1 MNISIKLRNSISRG
15 LIVMLSIFFITD
27 AGHSAKK
34 KKKKDEFVMTEAELQ
49 SRVMGFSDR
58 FAAIISQAL
67 EDYDEQRPH
76 PDRRRIVVGDTA
88 YAMTAAFTIAAEAD
102 PDAALL
108 DMTVMVTL
116 GRLVYE
122 EHWQKKWGSEIHP
135 IFLGYRT
142 AEEDIWEIASLI
154 LKPDQQQELRS
165 LIVEWRATHPDLT
178 TFFQIRFSDFAADRR
193 KSKLTRAK
201 KGGGLFKSV
210 EVATQQVEE
219 MRLLAERGMFLGT
232 RLPLLTGILADTWL
246 SQLMINPGVKDM
258 LSDMRQFSEVSGR
271 FADVAESIPEN
282 ISVERQKAIRQVM
295 REVDTLSQK
304 TLDRVMAK
312 VEIERQAAIKQ
323 LVGEIGKERKQAIDD
338 FIAEE
343 QRVRGVLSDLEQT
356 LSSGNELLKTTNTL
370 LEKFDVGTPSD
381 EPSKPFD
388 INDYRETVSEVSGTA
403 RELTTLVNS
412 TNELVTNVG
421 LDQLLPKIV
430 EAVDQVEDEGR
441 LIIDHT
447 FRQGI
452 FLILIWMVAYT
463 VARVVVHRVTRR
475 RAQAAENA

>member
-1 MNISIKLRNSISRG
+1 M
-15 LIVMLSIFFITD
+15 
-27 AGHSAKK
+27 
-34 KKKKDEFVMTEAELQ
+34 
-49 SRVMGFSDR
+49 
-58 FAAIISQAL
+58 
-67 EDYDEQRPH
+67 
-76 PDRRRIVVGDTA
+76 
-88 YAMTAAFTIAAEAD
+88 
-102 PDAALL
+102 
-108 DMTVMVTL
+108 
-116 GRLVYE
+116 
-122 EHWQKKWGSEIHP
+122 
-135 IFLGYRT
+135 
-142 AEEDIWEIASLI
+142 
-154 LKPDQQQELRS
+154 
-165 LIVEWRATHPDLT
+165 LT
-178 TFFQIRFSDFAADRR
+178 TFFQIRFSDFDAGRR

-201 KGGGLFKSV
+201 KGGGVFKSV

-271 FADVAESIPEN
+271 FADVAESIPDN
-282 ISVERQKAIRQVM
+282 IAVERQKAIRQVM

-370 LEKFDVGTPSD
+370 LEKFDVGAPSD

-388 INDYRETVSEVSGTA
+388 INDYRETVSEISGTA
-403 RELTTLVNS
+403 RELTTLVDS
-412 TNELVTNVG
+412 TNELVTTVG

-441 LIIDHT
+441 LIVDHT

-452 FLILIWMVAYT
+452 LLILIWMVAYT
-463 VARVVVHRVTRR
+463 VARIVVHKFTKR
-475 RAQAAENA
+475 RAQAAEGA